1 MNKLLERF
9 SELELSLTPN
19 LMKPAKIHLSEV
31 TKHSLEQ
38 DIAVK
43 NKIRFR

>member
-9 SELELSLTPN
+9 SELELSLTPD
-19 LMKPAKIHLSEV
+19 LMKPAKIHESEV
-31 TKHSLEQ
+31 KKHSLEQ